1 MSYSDNL
8 LLFFTLVFGIVIVP
22 GMDMAF
28 VMASGLA
35 GGKKAGLAATGGI
48 MAGGIFHN
56 IWSALGVGLII
67 NALPWLFNLLLLAGA
82 VYIAWIGLSLVRSH
96 ITLGPVEA
104 APSRTTWAT
113 FRQGLVTSVLN
124 PKAYLFML
132 AVYPQFIKPVYGS
145 VAGQAVVMALII
157 LVVQGSVYGALG
169 MAAGHSRQWLS
180 ARPALITNISRCA
193 GAVLIMIAVVTAW
206 HGWKAL

>member
-1 MSYSDNL
+1 MTYTDNL
-8 LLFFTLVFGIVIVP
+8 LLFFTLVFGIIIVP

-67 NALPWLFNLLLLAGA
+67 NAWPWLFNLLLLLGA
-82 VYIAWIGLSLVRSH
+82 AYIAWIGVSLVRSH
-96 ITLGPVEA
+96 ITLGPVA
-104 APSRTTWAT
+104 AVPARTTWAT
-113 FRQGLVTSVLN
+113 FRQGLLTSVLN

-132 AVYPQFIKPVYGS
+132 AVYPQFIKPAYGP
-145 VAGQAVVMALII
+145 VVGQAVVMAGII
-157 LVVQGSVYGALG
+157 LAVQAVMYGGLG
-169 MAAGHSRQWLS
+169 LAAGHSRQWLA
-180 ARPALITNISRCA
+180 ARPGLITGIGRGA
-193 GAVLIMIAVVTAW
+193 GILLIVIAAITAW